1 MHREGLLVLLTE
13 PGSFAPWYSS
23 LTETTARA
31 RTGTPAQ
38 PKATAP
44 QKRAKPPLGRGLTI
58 QLKWAV
64 VLLARMATIPLER
77 LGAPSATVKYQAQP
91 TPALARQEQ
100 LQRKFLRRMQGL
112 AG

>member
-1 MHREGLLVLLTE
+1 MHREGLLALLTE
-13 PGSFAPWYSS
+13 PGLFAPWYSS
-23 LTETTARA
+23 LTQTTAQA

-44 QKRAKPPLGRGLTI
+44 MKRAQPPSGRGLTI
-58 QLKWAV
+58 QLSWAV
-64 VLLARMATIPLER
+64 ALPAQTATIPLEG

-100 LQRKFLRRMQGL
+100 LQGKFLRRMQGL